1 MDCIDDRDDSI
12 RVRALELIM
21 GMANKKNI
29 VEIVKKLMSHIDIT
43 ESTCEITLC
52 YLYINLYHV
61 HVHVHVN
68 TLNKNHYNYSAI
80 TVTVFISS
88 TTVTV

>member
-52 YLYINLYHV
+52 YLVFYTSTYIM
-61 HVHVHVN
+61 
-68 TLNKNHYNYSAI
+68 YSTCKYI
-80 TVTVFISS
+80 K
-88 TTVTV
+88 